1 LATGLER
8 AASSLSVS
16 LMTTTEDEEA
26 EEAWEEGIAPALPVL
41 SSVRAAGVVSFRSSD
56 AVNSRGLSF
65 QVGVDDSAMSPW
77 LPRFLVGIDDSAM
90 SPGLLRFQCRSNY
103 SPRRSIDVDK
113 TRLASTTS
121 FRPLIRVRL

>member
-1 LATGLER
+1 VLRDEAMRWATGLER

-56 AVNSRGLSF
+56 AVISRRLLSF
-65 QVGVDDSAMSPW
+65 PVAVDDSAMSP
-77 LPRFLVGIDDSAM
+77 G
-90 SPGLLRFQCRSNY
+90 RFQCRSHSVY
-103 SPRRSIDVDK
+103 AGR
-113 TRLASTTS
+113 
-121 FRPLIRVRL
+121 